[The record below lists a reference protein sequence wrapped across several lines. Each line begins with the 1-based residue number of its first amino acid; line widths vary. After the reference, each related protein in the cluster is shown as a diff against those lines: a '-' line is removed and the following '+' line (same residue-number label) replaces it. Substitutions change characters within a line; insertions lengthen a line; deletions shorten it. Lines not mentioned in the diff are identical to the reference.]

1 MDRIKERKKRRAQM
15 ADRKSIVSQTRMKN
29 IASLADEQPAN
40 KKRRKAGAEDMFGEN
55 DDDWLIYRQVSL
67 DNASDEEEEDL
78 ATLATV
84 ESKLL
89 GHDPSFTAADTYSAI
104 TMKRSALMSAFRPKY
119 EEGDVEGTH
128 RVHLNIERWRVPEAW
143 FGPAAAGVDSAGLG
157 ELIENILKGFPTEE
171 RNRLVKDVFLTG
183 GPALIP
189 GFTERLQTTL
199 RPILAPD
206 TPFTV
211 RLALDPR
218 LDAWKGMACF
228 ARSSDYADASI
239 SKEEYFEYGG
249 ERIKRWWGGN
259 WNGAI

>member
-1 MDRIKERKKRRAQM
+1 MLTTTKLIK
-15 ADRKSIVSQTRMKN
+15 
-29 IASLADEQPAN
+29 LAC
-40 KKRRKAGAEDMFGEN
+40 
-55 DDDWLIYRQVSL
+55 
-67 DNASDEEEEDL
+67 
-78 ATLATV
+78 
-84 ESKLL
+84 
-89 GHDPSFTAADTYSAI
+89 
-104 TMKRSALMSAFRPKY
+104 
-119 EEGDVEGTH
+119 
-128 RVHLNIERWRVPEAW
+128 
-143 FGPAAAGVDSAGLG
+143 
-157 ELIENILKGFPTEE
+157 
-171 RNRLVKDVFLTG
+171 KDVFLTG

-228 ARSSDYADASI
+228 ARSSNYADASI
-239 SKEEYFEYGG
+239 SKEEYLEYGG